1 MRGTGKRSYFSSAF
15 ICVNQRHRF
24 AFYRLCVHCV
34 LCVRFLRFESGDGK
48 RYFMA
53 DINITVNGNKITAAA
68 GSLLI
73 EVCKSHGIEIP
84 AFCYYPGLSLQGAC
98 RMCLVKIERMPKLQ
112 TACTTVIQEGM
123 VVVTDDD
130 EVKQARK
137 AMLEFLLQNHPLD
150 CPVCDAGG
158 QCELQDMTFKYGASE
173 SKLIDIKNHRP
184 EEQWSPVVYFDR
196 PRCIMCYRCV
206 RICGEGMDVWALGI
220 ANRNSSQLIVP
231 NQGDALE
238 CEECGMC
245 IDICP
250 VGALTS
256 GAYRY
261 KTRPWEMKHVGT
273 ACAFCADGCK
283 TTLGVRRSPEGL
295 EIVRGDNRDKSGIN
309 GDFLCIKGRYAFDAF
324 EPGQRLTQPLIRENG
339 TLAPATWE
347 QAFALIA
354 RRFREIRD
362 EFGARA
368 IGVIGSTHTA
378 NEENYLLQKFAR
390 LVLGTNNIDHHRT
403 ADYPAFS
410 AAFAGQTGRTAS
422 MRDVFTAPAILLIGG
437 DPTNEHPLL
446 AWQIRTNVRLRRAR
460 FYVVNSAEIK
470 LRRQATT
477 FAQVSE
483 DNGEGRFVDFLSA
496 SDAASEG
503 LGINATTAESL
514 TTLRDRLRGEEQLVV
529 AFSSDLRG
537 EQIAKLVQAL
547 PKARFICLGDYANSR
562 GAADMGLY
570 PHLLPGYLPLD
581 QAPADDWMAT
591 VEKTPGL
598 DLRQMFQA
606 AAEDKLKA
614 FYIVG
619 SNPIVSHQV
628 DPFAVIKPF
637 TVVQDIYLTETAMA
651 ADVVLPA
658 ASPYEKTGSFTNTC
672 GDLQMIGKAADVAG
686 VKSDFEIIVRLA
698 GHLGFPLE
706 KLVPFGPAPQP
717 DMGQS
722 RGAQS
727 GEPDRHAVWLTEQG
741 LASKPSP
748 FDPMALLD
756 EIQRLVP
763 GYAVSRLNLLAGN
776 EEHTGA
782 AESGRGSAKDDP
794 SLIVPAHDTLFT
806 SGTAGSYSKVLKSV
820 VENPDGISRRGA
832 EALGS
837 D

>member
-1 MRGTGKRSYFSSAF
+1 MKRTWTARGA
-15 ICVNQRHRF
+15 
-24 AFYRLCVHCV
+24 RL
-34 LCVRFLRFESGDGK
+34 K
-48 RYFMA
+48 TFMA
-53 DINITVNGNKITAAA
+53 DINITVDGKKITAPA

-73 EVCKSHGIEIP
+73 EVCRHHGIEIP

-123 VVVTDDD
+123 TVTTDDD

-137 AMLEFLLQNHPLD
+137 AMLEFVLQNHPLD

-158 QCELQDMTFKYGASE
+158 QCELQDMTFKYGAPE
-173 SKLIDIKNHRP
+173 SRLIDIKNHRP

-206 RICGEGMDVWALGI
+206 RVCGEGMDVWALGI

-231 NQGDALE
+231 NQGNALE

-283 TTLGVRRSPEGL
+283 TTLGVRRSPEGM
-295 EIVRGDNRDKSGIN
+295 EIVRGSNRDKSGMN
-309 GDFLCIKGRYAFDAF
+309 GDFLCIKGRYGFDAF
-324 EPGQRLTQPLIRENG
+324 APGQRLAQPLIRENG
-339 TLAPATWE
+339 TLAPASWE

-354 RRFREIRD
+354 LKFRETRE
-362 EFGARA
+362 EFGPQA
-368 IGVIGSTHTA
+368 IGVIGSTHTT

-390 LVLGTNNIDHHRT
+390 VALGTNNIDHHRT

-410 AAFAGQTGRTAS
+410 AALSGQTGRTSS
-422 MRDVFTAPAILLIGG
+422 MREVAEAPAILLIGG

-460 FYVVNSAEIK
+460 LYVVNSAAIK

-477 FAQVSE
+477 FAQVAE
-483 DNGEGRFVDFLSA
+483 ENGEGRFVDFLSGA
-496 SDAASEG
+496 GAAPEG
-503 LGINATTAESL
+503 LGVNATTAESL
-514 TTLRDRLRGEEQLVV
+514 AALRDQLRGEEQLIV
-529 AFSSDLRG
+529 ALSSDLRG
-537 EQIAKLVQAL
+537 EHIAKLVQAL

-570 PHLLPGYLPLD
+570 PHLLPGYVPVG
-581 QAPADDWMAT
+581 QAPSGDWMAT
-591 VEKTPGL
+591 VSKTPGL
-598 DLRQMFQA
+598 NLPQMFQA
-606 AAEDKLKA
+606 AAEDKLKVL
-614 FYIVG
+614 YIVG

-637 TVVQDIYLTETAMA
+637 AVVQDMYLTETAMA

-658 ASPYEKTGSFTNTC
+658 ASAYEKSGSFTNTC
-672 GDLQMIGKAADVAG
+672 GDLQMLGKAADVAG
-686 VKSDFEIIVRLA
+686 PKSDLEIIVRLA
-698 GHLGFPLE
+698 EHMGFAVD
-706 KLVPFGPAPQP
+706 KLVPSGPALLV

-727 GEPDRHAVWLTEQG
+727 GEPDRHAVWLTEQA
-741 LASKPSP
+741 LNPKLSP
-748 FDPMALLD
+748 MDPVAMLD
-756 EIQRLVP
+756 EILRLVP

-776 EEHTGA
+776 DEHTTA
-782 AESGRGSAKDDP
+782 PEAGRGSAGDDP

-806 SGTAGSYSKVLKSV
+806 SGTMGRYSKVLNSV
-820 VENPDGISRRGA
+820 VENPAGEVARGVV
-832 EALGS
+832 EAQGS
-837 D
+837 QD